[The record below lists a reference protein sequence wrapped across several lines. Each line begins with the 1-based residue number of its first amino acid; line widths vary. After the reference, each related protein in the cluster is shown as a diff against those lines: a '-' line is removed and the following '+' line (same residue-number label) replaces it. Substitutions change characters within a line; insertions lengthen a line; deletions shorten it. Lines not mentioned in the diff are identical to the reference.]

1 MKQFCFLLA
10 FLPFL
15 AKSAVLD
22 TSCMPEGDF
31 FSERPEEKEKDQIN
45 RGERDFSVNLIK
57 SLFQDFNATGV
68 HENIFVGPSSIY
80 ATLMLAY
87 FGAHGETEK
96 ELSNILGTNGEF
108 STLFGYLVIIG
119 EKTCFCSEV
128 SWGIS

>member
-57 SLFQDFNATGV
+57 SLFQNFNATGV

-87 FGAHGETEK
+87 FGAHGQTEK
-96 ELSNILGTNGEF
+96 ELSNILGTTGEF
-108 STLFGYLVIIG
+108 STLHYL
-119 EKTCFCSEV
+119 
-128 SWGIS
+128 GIWS

>member
-96 ELSNILGTNGEF
+96 ELSNILGTTGEF
-108 STLFGYLVIIG
+108 STLFGYLVIVIG
-119 EKTCFCSEV
+119 ECFCSEV
-128 SWGIS
+128 SWGVS